1 MTSTRLPNDQF
12 EEVPRYAVHER
23 SVGLCALG
31 YQWALI
37 HTLLAKLIHCE
48 RGRPI
53 DQRIREMLIACV
65 TSVATV
71 MLCFMLC
78 FGDQIYA

>member
-1 MTSTRLPNDQF
+1 MLYTKDQ
-12 EEVPRYAVHER
+12 
-23 SVGLCALG
+23 SVCEHWGIRT
-31 YQWALI
+31 LI

-48 RGRPI
+48 CGRPI
-53 DQRIREMLIACV
+53 DQRIREMLIACG

-71 MLCFMLC
+71 MLCLMLC